1 MRTRGTDNW
10 EAGAVKAYTGLKR
23 NGGREGAGWGP
34 PPYSRIHL
42 SNLRW
47 IIVFIDRAADP
58 TLEHLLPI
66 LIKTTD
72 V

>member
-10 EAGAVKAYTGLKR
+10 EAGAVKAYTRLKR
-23 NGGREGAGWGP
+23 NGGREGTGWGP

-47 IIVFIDRAADP
+47 IIVFGSFRYESSTYKYP
-58 TLEHLLPI
+58 
-66 LIKTTD
+66 
-72 V
+72 